1 MNIAGITTHFDELE
15 LLVDSKKPKLVMLTE
30 THLTTDIDIAAFSIR
45 NYKMCCCYSNS
56 RHTGGVMMYIHDSI
70 KFHEINNLV
79 KGMNWF
85 LAVKIVKGLK
95 VGVYGLLY
103 RSPNGNKNEF
113 LEYLELNWLENTL
126 DDNQMNLI
134 AGDFNINWK
143 DPSDSESLRNI
154 TQCFNLNQRVEDAT
168 RRTRQSETMIDLV
181 FCNNDD
187 VKVSIEENSKI
198 SDHET
203 LRIDLGQNDGC
214 VEDVLTIKCWRNY
227 SKDALLALLRNKMSH
242 ESARLLDEKAD
253 VLATVLKESVNELV
267 IVRKIKCRSRKKW
280 YTIELKKLKHS
291 RDVAY
296 KIASQSWDDVEW
308 QNYTI
313 LRNEYSNSL
322 RKAKAEYTQK
332 QINLNRGNSKQ

>member
-1 MNIAGITTHFDELE
+1 
-15 LLVDSKKPKLVMLTE
+15 
-30 THLTTDIDIAAFSIR
+30 
-45 NYKMCCCYSNS
+45 
-56 RHTGGVMMYIHDSI
+56 MYIHDSI

-214 VEDVLTIKCWRNY
+214 VGEIIL
-227 SKDALLALLRNKMSH
+227 KMH
-242 ESARLLDEKAD
+242 
-253 VLATVLKESVNELV
+253 
-267 IVRKIKCRSRKKW
+267 
-280 YTIELKKLKHS
+280 Y
-291 RDVAY
+291 
-296 KIASQSWDDVEW
+296 
-308 QNYTI
+308 
-313 LRNEYSNSL
+313 
-322 RKAKAEYTQK
+322 
-332 QINLNRGNSKQ
+332 